1 MQDKIF
7 IKTPAKINLF
17 LRIINKRNDGY
28 HNIRSGITFLDLYD
42 EMSIE
47 VGNIQSIKYSGPFK
61 PFSDIFEK
69 DIIMKTLNS
78 LELAQNIKFN
88 IKIKK
93 NIPTQAGLGSASTN
107 AAGLIKGLKI
117 LGIVEKKNKQLL
129 SNLGTDVPAC
139 LYGNDC
145 LIIGKGDK
153 IYSQINFPKYYFVLV
168 KPNIHLSTSDM
179 YAKIKN
185 YFIFDKQHN
194 DLISNLTSI
203 QKYDTGNDFEKIAI
217 TENKEIKNLLDFL
230 SKTEDCIFA
239 RMSGSGSC
247 CYAVFNKQ
255 EQAITALKIIN
266 SKFSDLWSYIG
277 KNHVIND

>member
-117 LGIVEKKNKQLL
+117 LGIVDKKNNQLL
-129 SNLGTDVPAC
+129 SNLGMDVPAC

-179 YAKIKN
+179 FAKIKN
-185 YFIFDKQHN
+185 YFIFDKQYN

-230 SKTEDCIFA
+230 SKTENCIFA

-277 KNHVIND
+277 KNNVIND